1 MTTAISF
8 HNRLLLTRVLYMEP
22 PLLGPVR
29 LADYS
34 LSPYPSYSWAPAA
47 SNQPVLWILQ
57 HLSNNALQ
65 LIEHQ
70 SPAMCA
76 ETSGLCS
83 SQRKVSKELAL

>member
-34 LSPYPSYSWAPAA
+34 LSLP
-47 SNQPVLWILQ
+47 IL
-57 HLSNNALQ
+57 LLGTSS
-65 LIEHQ
+65 IQ
-70 SPAMCA
+70 STCTMDPP
-76 ETSGLCS
+76 TSK
-83 SQRKVSKELAL
+83 Q